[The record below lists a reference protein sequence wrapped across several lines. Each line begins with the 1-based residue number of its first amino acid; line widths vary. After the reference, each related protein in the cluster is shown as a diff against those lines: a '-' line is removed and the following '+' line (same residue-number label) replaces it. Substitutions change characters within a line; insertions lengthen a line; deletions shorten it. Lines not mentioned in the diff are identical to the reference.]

1 MGQNGRVMAYESD
14 SDPIMVPVSA
24 LHLGPALHGYVM
36 SLPPLLRGTEIAR
49 LAVAGHKREH
59 ASAQRRKKPNFVA
72 GSAVIEMVGR
82 KIKWVG

>member
-1 MGQNGRVMAYESD
+1 
-14 SDPIMVPVSA
+14 
-24 LHLGPALHGYVM
+24 
-36 SLPPLLRGTEIAR
+36 